1 MYELTTLE
9 NGLRVLTVTMP
20 HLQSVSLGF
29 FVGVG
34 SRYESDALAGSS
46 HFIEHMLFK
55 GTPRR
60 PSPLEIAE
68 AIEGKG
74 GICNA
79 STGVESTLYWAKC
92 AAAHLPGALDVLSDM
107 LLHATFDAGE
117 IEKERAVIH
126 EEITYAL
133 DTPEGL
139 AQLLVN
145 QLQWP
150 NHPLGRDV
158 AGTRQSVASLN
169 RLGLLGYLADHY
181 HPGKTVL
188 GVAGR
193 ARHEEVLPLVRS
205 YLDEWEPRP
214 GLQFEPA
221 PLCNGRSGPSLQIG
235 FKDTE
240 QAQLSFSFSGLHRS
254 HPDLFV
260 LRLLNIL
267 LGEGMRSRLFQEVRE
282 RLGLAYSV
290 GSYVM
295 TVHDTGTVGVYAGVA
310 PEKAEETIGA
320 ILRQLDLLRQKPVPE
335 AELETAREFIRGRLA
350 LSLEDSFTLAA
361 WYARQELLEPE
372 VLEPEDSIA
381 QIDRVQV
388 ADIQRLAQDLFRIEQ
403 LNLAMVGPFS
413 ENGDRFRRALHF

>member
-60 PSPLEIAE
+60 PSALEIAE

-133 DTPEGL
+133 DTPEGM

-158 AGTRQSVASLN
+158 AGTRQSVAGLS
-169 RLGLLGYLADHY
+169 RQGLLGYLADHY
-181 HPGKTVL
+181 HPGKIVL

-193 ARHEEVLPLVRS
+193 ATHEEVLALVRS
-205 YLDEWEPRP
+205 YLEEWEPRP
-214 GLQFEPA
+214 RLQFEPA
-221 PLCNGRSGPSLQIG
+221 PPCNGRSGPCLQIG

-240 QAQLSFSFSGLHRS
+240 QAQLSFSFSGLCRS
-254 HPDLFV
+254 HPDLFT

-295 TVHDTGTVGVYAGVA
+295 TVMDTGTVGVYAGVA
-310 PEKAEETIGA
+310 PEKAEETIRA
-320 ILRQLDLLRQKPVPE
+320 ILSQLDLMRQNPVPE
-335 AELETAREFIRGRLA
+335 LELETAREFIRGRLA

-361 WYARQELLEPE
+361 WYARQELLEPQ

-381 QIDRVQV
+381 LIDRVQV
-388 ADIQRLAQDLFRIEQ
+388 ADIQRLAQDLFRTEQ
-403 LNLAMVGPFS
+403 LNLAIVGPFS
-413 ENGDRFRRALHF
+413 ETGDRFRRALYF